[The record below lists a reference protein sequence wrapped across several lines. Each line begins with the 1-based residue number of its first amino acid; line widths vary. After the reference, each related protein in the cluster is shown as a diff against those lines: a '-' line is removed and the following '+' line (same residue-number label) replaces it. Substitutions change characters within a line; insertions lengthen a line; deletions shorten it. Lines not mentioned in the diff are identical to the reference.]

1 MTSSPLAPWGV
12 DQRAELLYR
21 ASLRRPGGTLG
32 ELARALGW
40 DVVDARAALEPLMA
54 TGLARAD
61 ASASTD
67 ARAAAAVVVVPA
79 SPSTALQAMLTRE
92 EERLAVRAR
101 QVDEARQALERLS
114 EDHRVGQVRRWDT
127 APTQLVVADE
137 VRPALVDLARATT
150 GPFRSAHVLL
160 GPFAEAEDELTRL
173 VARQVRDGRRADAV
187 YPVSVLDHPEQLAH
201 VRFWST
207 QGERARFARRVPVQ
221 FLLFGDEAA
230 VLPAAPGRADG
241 DGDERDRQHL
251 VVRDRA
257 LVGAVRA
264 LFDLLWERSAG
275 LPRGAG
281 GDDDTPEG
289 RQAVLELLA
298 LGAKDE
304 AIARQLGISLRTVR
318 RRVAYLMDELGAS
331 TRFQAGMEAAK
342 RRLV

>member
-1 MTSSPLAPWGV
+1 MSSPLAPWGV

-32 ELARALGW
+32 ELAKALGW

-61 ASASTD
+61 ASAGAD
-67 ARAAAAVVVVPA
+67 ARAAAGIVVVPA
-79 SPSTALQAMLTRE
+79 SPSTALQAMLNRE

-101 QVDEARQALERLS
+101 QVDEAKHALERLA
-114 EDHRVGQVRRWDT
+114 EDHRVGQVRRWDS
-127 APTQLVVADE
+127 APTQLVVAEE
-137 VRPALVDLARATT
+137 VRPALVDLARATS

-160 GPFAEAEDELTRL
+160 GPYAEAEDELTRL
-173 VARQVRDGRRADAV
+173 VARQVREGRRADAV
-187 YPVSVLDHPEQLAH
+187 YPTSVLDDPDQLAH

-230 VLPAAPGRADG
+230 VLPAAPGPADRSG
-241 DGDERDRQHL
+241 DPQHL

-257 LVGAVRA
+257 LVGAIRA

-281 GDDDTPEG
+281 GEDDTPEG

-304 AIARQLGISLRTVR
+304 AIARQLGVSLRTVR
-318 RRVAYLMDELGAS
+318 RRVAYLLDELGAS

-342 RRLV
+342 RGLV

>member
-1 MTSSPLAPWGV
+1 MSSPLAPWGV

-32 ELARALGW
+32 ELAKALGW

-61 ASASTD
+61 ASAGAD
-67 ARAAAAVVVVPA
+67 ARAAAGIVVVPA
-79 SPSTALQAMLTRE
+79 SPSTALQAMLNRE

-101 QVDEARQALERLS
+101 QVDEAKQALERLA

-127 APTQLVVADE
+127 APTQLVVAEE

-173 VARQVRDGRRADAV
+173 VARQVREGRRADAV
-187 YPVSVLDHPEQLAH
+187 YPTSVLDDPDQLAH

-230 VLPAAPGRADG
+230 VLPAAPGPEARSG
-241 DGDERDRQHL
+241 DPQHL

-257 LVGAVRA
+257 LVAAIRA

-281 GDDDTPEG
+281 GEDDTPEG
-289 RQAVLELLA
+289 REAVLELLA

-318 RRVAYLMDELGAS
+318 RRVAYLLDELGAS

-342 RRLV
+342 RGLV